1 MKDDSLKDLKIL
13 FVEDEKNLADLLKQS
28 IGDNFYSFSIAH
40 NGKDGI
46 DKFRKIL
53 PDIVIS
59 DIMIPE
65 LNGLEMAKEIKK
77 IEPSTPIIILSAF
90 SETDK
95 LLNAIDV
102 GVVKYFIKPFD
113 PDELLDYIST
123 LSKKINSKPIL
134 LHDGFIFNKT
144 KRSLYKDDKYIPL
157 SKREVTFMLLLVK
170 NLLGV
175 TDLQTIK
182 TELWKDEED
191 SSVRLRSFI
200 KRFRIKTSKELLL
213 NVKGKGYQ
221 LVLA

>member
-1 MKDDSLKDLKIL
+1 MRDNSLKDLKIL